1 MSSATIVA
9 GDRFKREETNKELV
23 ISITNE
29 NGNPINPDPVHQGA
43 AIERR

>member
-1 MSSATIVA
+1 MSSATIMA

-29 NGNPINPDPVHQGA
+29 NGNPINPDPAHQWA
-43 AIERR
+43 AKIAN